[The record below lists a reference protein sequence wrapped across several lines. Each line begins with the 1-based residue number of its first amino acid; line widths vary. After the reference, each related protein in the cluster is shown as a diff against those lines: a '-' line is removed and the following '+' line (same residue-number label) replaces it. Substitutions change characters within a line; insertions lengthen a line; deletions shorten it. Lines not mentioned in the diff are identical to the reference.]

1 MSNKIKL
8 FNDSD
13 QEEEAEQV
21 EFRTNKNYAKHYDE
35 FRKKEIL
42 GQLKN
47 LDPGSGSS
55 DSSDDET
62 TDEEIVDADFDKEF
76 FRTLAFLKR
85 KDPNKYTEQ
94 PTFFQDVKPVE
105 EVALT
110 KRHRKEKPM
119 TLKDYERK
127 VMLEKGGVF
136 EDEEDP
142 DVERDQRPESPSLV
156 EQQKRIKEEIKQALN
171 KVASSED
178 ESDEE
183 VRDDGPAAKG
193 GGLLKERVRSKAETE
208 KEQADYRRWLAD
220 QAADAEPPSE
230 EVKALQPLKHF
241 WTSEKLSK
249 EDAFLKDYILNKRF
263 VQGGD
268 IPSYDDIVAT
278 SEDEEELEKQEEYE
292 RKYNFRFEEPD
303 PEYIKRYPRT
313 VEDTVRIE
321 RNKRQEQRQALKE
334 RKQQEKEQQRRELEE
349 LKAVKLREI
358 KERIQRLKEIA
369 ATEKLAMDE
378 ADLESE
384 FDPEEHDRRMRE
396 MFNDEYYGVDE
407 GDQKPEFPELDE
419 ELGIENYDRDDALA
433 IRKGVGDEEED
444 EEQDGP
450 HCEDDDFVMD
460 CDYEEQAN
468 AGKESGKEAL
478 QQELLESTRSRKKKG
493 RRQSKFREVLKAEKP
508 LFDPED
514 EKTFG
519 EYIDEYYKLDY
530 EDVIGGM
537 PCRFRYVE
545 TTPND
550 FGLSVEEILMA
561 NTRELNHWASVKK
574 AVQIRPKKVELQE
587 VELYKRKASNDR
599 IKRKILPSLYAQ
611 PEDEEEKVD
620 QEIAER
626 KTSDTQSSGKGKEDK
641 KNKETQ
647 KAKDN
652 RGIEQKALSGNAQ
665 KIEKAGKNDNPA
677 TETDKPKK
685 QKKKQSQSSVLASDL
700 ANDKESAPADIIK
713 KKKKGK
719 VKVENDGASTNG
731 HADRSSEQKIISNGA
746 QNGNLPKKEK
756 KSEPKNQ
763 DHNTPN
769 DSSQKQKRK
778 WQQQDQ
784 HSPANPGEKS
794 WGGPKKARFEPP
806 KGGGQFDK
814 RNLSQGGGPK
824 GGQNHHRQESA
835 SDQRLRAFGLNPRK
849 FHNRQKY
856 GGQSQNGN
864 KSKKGNSNA
873 ASRPQE
879 KFNKKTTFA

>member
-13 QEEEAEQV
+13 QEEEEEQV

-110 KRHRKEKPM
+110 KRNRKEKPM

-142 DVERDQRPESPSLV
+142 DVERTQRPESPSLV

-178 ESDEE
+178 ESDQEGS
-183 VRDDGPAAKG
+183 DDGPAARG

-220 QAADAEPPSE
+220 QAADEEPPNE

-313 VEDTVRIE
+313 VEDTVRVE

-334 RKQQEKEQQRRELEE
+334 RKQKEKEQQRRELEE

-378 ADLESE
+378 ADLESD

-419 ELGIENYDRDDALA
+419 ELGIENYDRDDALV
-433 IRKGVGDEEED
+433 RNGDGDED
-444 EEQDGP
+444 EEQEGP

-460 CDYEEQAN
+460 CDYEEQAS
-468 AGKESGKEAL
+468 AAKESGKEAL

-530 EDVIGGM
+530 EDMIGGM

-587 VELYKRKASNDR
+587 VDLYKRKASNER

-611 PEDEEEKVD
+611 PEDDEEKVD

-626 KTSDTQSSGKGKEDK
+626 KTNDAQSSGKGEDNINK
-641 KNKETQ
+641 GKQKVKN
-647 KAKDN
+647 N
-652 RGIEQKALSGNAQ
+652 RGIEQRPVSGNDQ
-665 KIEKAGKNDNPA
+665 TIETVHEDSNPSAG
-677 TETDKPKK
+677 TDKPKK
-685 QKKKQSQSSVLASDL
+685 QKKNKLQVSVLPTDL
-700 ANDKESAPADIIK
+700 ANDKESNPVDTIK
-713 KKKKGK
+713 KKKKAK
-719 VKVENDGASTNG
+719 VKVENDAASSNG
-731 HADRSSEQKIISNGA
+731 HGDNLSAQKIISSEA

-756 KSEPKNQ
+756 KNEAKNQ
-763 DHNTPN
+763 NHNTPN
-769 DSSQKQKRK
+769 GSSSKQKRK
-778 WQQQDQ
+778 WQQDQ
-784 HSPANPGEKS
+784 HSPANHGEKS
-794 WGGPKKARFEPP
+794 WGGPKKTRFEPP
-806 KGGGQFDK
+806 KEGVQFGK
-814 RNLSQGGGPK
+814 RNHGQTGGPK
-824 GGQNHHRQESA
+824 GGQKHHRQESA

-856 GGQSQNGN
+856 GGQPQNGN
-864 KSKKGNSNA
+864 KSKKGNSNT

-879 KFNKKTTFA
+879 KLNKKTTFA

>member
-13 QEEEAEQV
+13 QEDEEEQV

-62 TDEEIVDADFDKEF
+62 TDEEIVDEDFDKEF

-142 DVERDQRPESPSLV
+142 DVERVQRPESPSLV
-156 EQQKRIKEEIKQALN
+156 EQQKRIKEEIKQALK

-178 ESDEE
+178 ESDQEA
-183 VRDDGPAAKG
+183 RDDGPAAKG

-220 QAADAEPPSE
+220 QAADVEPPSE

-292 RKYNFRFEEPD
+292 RQYNFRFEEPD

-334 RKQQEKEQQRRELEE
+334 RKQKEKEQQRRELEE

-369 ATEKLAMDE
+369 ATEKLAMNE
-378 ADLESE
+378 ADLESD
-384 FDPEEHDRRMRE
+384 FDPDEHDRRMRE

-433 IRKGVGDEEED
+433 VRKGGDDED

-460 CDYEEQAN
+460 CDYEEQAS
-468 AGKESGKEAL
+468 AAKESGKEAL

-530 EDVIGGM
+530 EDMIGGM

-587 VELYKRKASNDR
+587 VELYKRKASNER

-611 PEDEEEKVD
+611 PEDEEDKVD

-626 KTSDTQSSGKGKEDK
+626 KTNDTQSSGKGEDKNNKGKQKENDNRRLGLKEVNGNDQKMEKVKEDV
-641 KNKETQ
+641 
-647 KAKDN
+647 
-652 RGIEQKALSGNAQ
+652 
-665 KIEKAGKNDNPA
+665 NPA
-677 TETDKPKK
+677 AETDKPKK
-685 QKKKQSQSSVLASDL
+685 QKKNKLQVSALASDP
-700 ANDKESAPADIIK
+700 ANDKKSTPVDTIK

-719 VKVENDGASTNG
+719 IKVENDSAISNDHGDT
-731 HADRSSEQKIISNGA
+731 SSDQKIISNEA

-756 KSEPKNQ
+756 KSETKIENQ
-763 DHNTPN
+763 NTPKG
-769 DSSQKQKRK
+769 SSQTQKRK
-778 WQQQDQ
+778 WQQHDH

-794 WGGPKKARFEPP
+794 GGGPKKARFEPH
-806 KGGGQFDK
+806 KGGGQFSK
-814 RNLSQGGGPK
+814 RNSGQGSGPK
-824 GGQNHHRQESA
+824 SGQNNRREESA
-835 SDQRLRAFGLNPRK
+835 NDQRLRAFGLNPRK

-864 KSKKGNSNA
+864 NGKKGNSSKG
-873 ASRPQE
+873 SRPQG
-879 KFNKKTTFA
+879 KMNKKTTFA

>member
-13 QEEEAEQV
+13 QEDEEEPV

-62 TDEEIVDADFDKEF
+62 TDDEIVDADFDKEF

-142 DVERDQRPESPSLV
+142 DEARDQRPESPSLV
-156 EQQKRIKEEIKQALN
+156 EQQKRIKEEIKQALK

-178 ESDEE
+178 ESDQEG
-183 VRDDGPAAKG
+183 RDDDPSAKG

-268 IPSYDDIVAT
+268 VPSYDDIVAT

-292 RKYNFRFEEPD
+292 RQYNFRFEEPD

-334 RKQQEKEQQRRELEE
+334 RKQKEKEQQRRELEE

-369 ATEKLAMDE
+369 ATEKLAMNE
-378 ADLESE
+378 ADLESD
-384 FDPEEHDRRMRE
+384 FDPEEHDRRMKE

-407 GDQKPEFPELDE
+407 GDQKPEFPDLDE

-433 IRKGVGDEEED
+433 FRNGGGGED

-460 CDYEEQAN
+460 CDYEEQAS
-468 AGKESGKEAL
+468 AAKESGKEAL

-530 EDVIGGM
+530 EDMIGGM

-587 VELYKRKASNDR
+587 VELYKRKASNER

-611 PEDEEEKVD
+611 PEDVEEKVD

-626 KTSDTQSSGKGKEDK
+626 KTNDTQDSGKVEDK
-641 KNKETQ
+641 KNKGKQ
-647 KAKDN
+647 KDKDN
-652 RGIEQKALSGNAQ
+652 RAVEQKAVNGNEQ
-665 KIEKAGKNDNPA
+665 KIKNLVKEDDNA
-677 TETDKPKK
+677 AAEADKPKK
-685 QKKKQSQSSVLASDL
+685 QNKKKMQVSALASEP
-700 ANDKESAPADIIK
+700 ATDKESDPVGTIK

-719 VKVENDGASTNG
+719 VKVENDAVVSNG
-731 HADRSSEQKIISNGA
+731 HGDTSSQEKVIANED
-746 QNGNLPKKEK
+746 QNGNLPKKER
-756 KSEPKNQ
+756 KSEAKNQ
-763 DHNTPN
+763 NQNTPTG
-769 DSSQKQKRK
+769 SSPKEKRK
-778 WQQQDQ
+778 WQQHDQ
-784 HSPANPGEKS
+784 HSPANAGEKS
-794 WGGPKKARFEPP
+794 WGGPKKARFESP
-806 KGGGQFDK
+806 KGEGQFGQRK
-814 RNLSQGGGPK
+814 PGHGGGGPK
-824 GGQNHHRQESA
+824 GGQKHHRQESA

-849 FHNRQKY
+849 YHNRQKY

-864 KSKKGNSNA
+864 KSKKGNPNM

-879 KFNKKTTFA
+879 KLNKKTTFT

>member
-13 QEEEAEQV
+13 QEDEEEQV

-94 PTFFQDVKPVE
+94 PSFFQDVKPVE

-142 DVERDQRPESPSLV
+142 DVERVQRPESPSLV

-178 ESDEE
+178 ESDQEA
-183 VRDDGPAAKG
+183 RDNGPSAKG
-193 GGLLKERVRSKAETE
+193 GGLLKERVRSKAEAE

-292 RKYNFRFEEPD
+292 RQYNFRFEEPD

-334 RKQQEKEQQRRELEE
+334 RKQKEKEQQRRELEE

-378 ADLESE
+378 ADLESD
-384 FDPEEHDRRMRE
+384 FDPDEHDRRMRE

-433 IRKGVGDEEED
+433 LRNGGGEED

-468 AGKESGKEAL
+468 ATKESGKEAL

-530 EDVIGGM
+530 EDMIGGM

-587 VELYKRKASNDR
+587 VELYKRKASNER

-611 PEDEEEKVD
+611 AEDEEEKVD
-620 QEIAER
+620 QEITER
-626 KTSDTQSSGKGKEDK
+626 KTSDTQTSGKGEDK
-641 KNKETQ
+641 KNKGKQ
-647 KAKDN
+647 KDN
-652 RGIEQKALSGNAQ
+652 RSIEHEVNGNDQ
-665 KIEKAGKNDNPA
+665 KIGKLNEDDNPA
-677 TETDKPKK
+677 AETDKPRK
-685 QKKKQSQSSVLASDL
+685 QKKKKLQVSALDSDP
-700 ANDKESAPADIIK
+700 ANDKESPSVGTIK

-719 VKVENDGASTNG
+719 VKVEDDTAVSNG
-731 HADRSSEQKIISNGA
+731 HGDSSSDQKIISNEA
-746 QNGNLPKKEK
+746 QNGHLPKKEK
-756 KSEPKNQ
+756 NTEAKNQ
-763 DHNTPN
+763 NQNTPN
-769 DSSQKQKRK
+769 GSSQQQKRK
-778 WQQQDQ
+778 WQHDQ
-784 HSPANPGEKS
+784 HSPANPDKKS
-794 WGGPKKARFEPP
+794 WGGPKKARFDPR
-806 KGGGQFDK
+806 KGGGG
-814 RNLSQGGGPK
+814 SK
-824 GGQNHHRQESA
+824 GGQSHHRQESA
-835 SDQRLRAFGLNPRK
+835 NDQRLRAFGLNPRK

-856 GGQSQNGN
+856 GGQSQNGSN
-864 KSKKGNSNA
+864 IKKGNSSTG
-873 ASRPQE
+873 SRPQE